1 LTCSSQIKLLE
12 ILAAGALNATA
23 ILFTIVTVL
32 LGTVWAT
39 GKRSEVRNFAS
50 AVNAFVLSVGLA
62 MLFTVVS
69 VLALRYRTSAFYACT
84 LVLGGLTVAVLFG
97 AAVWLGC
104 LAKK

>member
-1 LTCSSQIKLLE
+1 LE

-50 AVNAFVLSVGLA
+50 AVNAFVLSV
-62 MLFTVVS
+62 
-69 VLALRYRTSAFYACT
+69 
-84 LVLGGLTVAVLFG
+84 
-97 AAVWLGC
+97 
-104 LAKK
+104 AKS